1 MDHPLIL
8 LVEDNATIR
17 DAFSILLSDS
27 GYRVLQ
33 ADSGERALAVSEE
46 QLPDLILLDL
56 GLPDV
61 PGIQLAKTLK
71 SRPSTREVPI
81 VALTGHALD
90 ANRDACIAAGCAG
103 YLTKPIDADQ
113 LLRRLPEFLEPASA
127 N

>member
-8 LVEDNATIR
+8 LVEDNAIIR

-61 PGIQLAKTLK
+61 PGIQLARTLK

-81 VALTGHALD
+81 VALTGHG
-90 ANRDACIAAGCAG
+90 AG
-103 YLTKPIDADQ
+103 
-113 LLRRLPEFLEPASA
+113 REP
-127 N
+127 